1 MTDWFPLALG
11 MDVPPETA
19 APARLR
25 GKEIALWRGADGQ
38 VHAWEDR
45 CPHRGMRLSFGFVR
59 NGNLACLYH
68 GWQFGADATCRHIP
82 AHPELR
88 VPGTIHAHAYRAE
101 ERAGV
106 IWVSLNEDASLDE
119 LPNMDSFGTRSIL
132 VQAPLA
138 SVRAALALPEH
149 GWEWREDCLLAVHEP
164 EPGLTMLHM
173 ASATLANRLDI
184 AARAKT
190 TRDRLEAL
198 NEKVPA

>member
-11 MDVPPETA
+11 MDVPSETA
-19 APARLR
+19 APARLH

-38 VHAWEDR
+38 VHAWEDH

-68 GWQFGADATCRHIP
+68 GWQFGADAACRHIP

-106 IWVSLNEDASLDE
+106 IWVSLNEDESLDE
-119 LPNMDSFGTRSIL
+119 LPDMDAFGARSIL

-138 SVRAALALPEH
+138 SVRAALALPEK
-149 GWEWREDCLLAVHEP
+149 GWEWQEDCLVAAHEP
-164 EPGLTMLHM
+164 ETGLTMLHM

-184 AARAKT
+184 AARSKT

>member
-19 APARLR
+19 APARLC

-88 VPGTIHAHAYRAE
+88 VPGTIHAHAYRTE
-101 ERAGV
+101 ERAGM
-106 IWVSLNEDASLDE
+106 IWVSLNGDANLDE
-119 LPNMDSFGTRSIL
+119 LPDEDAFGARSIL

-138 SVRAALALPEH
+138 SVRAALALPKE
-149 GWEWREDCLLAVHEP
+149 GWERQEDCLVAAHEP
-164 EPGLTMLHM
+164 EAGLTMLHM
-173 ASATLANRLDI
+173 AAATLANRLDI